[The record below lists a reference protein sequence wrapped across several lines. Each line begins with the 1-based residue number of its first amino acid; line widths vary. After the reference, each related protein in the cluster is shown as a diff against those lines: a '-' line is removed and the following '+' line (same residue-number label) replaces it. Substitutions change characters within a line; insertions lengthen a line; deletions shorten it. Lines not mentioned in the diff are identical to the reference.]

1 MKKVGPKSR
10 WFRLGAPI
18 KGMTHMGGARQTFR
32 QPLVGERLR
41 ELRERAGLS
50 RAALARAVG
59 INASAL
65 ARLEKGDDVRLST
78 YLSVIDYF
86 LARSPQAWMIADQIV
101 ALDDERRAK
110 FRDLMRWFGGG
121 ETSGGEHA

>member
-1 MKKVGPKSR
+1 
-10 WFRLGAPI
+10 
-18 KGMTHMGGARQTFR
+18 MGGAPQTFR

-50 RAALARAVG
+50 RAALASAVG

-86 LARSPQAWMIADQIV
+86 LERRPQAWMIADRLV
-101 ALDDERRAK
+101 ALDDESRAK
-110 FRDLMRWFGGG
+110 VRDLIRWFGGG